1 MNNLFVIIKK
11 ELKDIFRDKKTI
23 IFSLLLPIIIYPAMF
38 ALMDS
43 SEKDMKNKI
52 DEGIK
57 IGVRDKG
64 QSTIGKVVKEDK
76 RYKVSEAENL
86 DEALKKGE
94 VSIIIDIP
102 EDFDSKI
109 DNEENTGLKLIYDE
123 TSSTSS
129 NAVNVVRGYL
139 SEYYNQVVTARI
151 EKRGLDKSLI
161 TPFGIEALSSSN
173 KKQEDVN
180 ELGNIMLSMLPTLIV
195 IFIFTPTIAVAADLG
210 AGEKERGTFEPLL
223 TTSANRGT
231 ILWGKLVS
239 IAIVAGITLLVTMA
253 AMILSLN
260 LFFDNAAK
268 SMNLGGASAALIIVF
283 SILLLIA
290 IVAVE
295 LSVSIYSRSMKEA
308 NSYLGGMTFVIFIL
322 TYLPMMMDAKTINPK
337 YFHIPITNV
346 VCLMKEFIVGIYNL
360 QHIVTVAAWFIVY
373 VALALLFA
381 RRMFNKEE
389 VIFRA

>member
-1 MNNLFVIIKK
+1 MSNLLVIIKK

-43 SEKDMKNKI
+43 SEKDTQKKI
-52 DEGIK
+52 EEGIK
-57 IGVRDKG
+57 IGIVDKG
-64 QSTIGKVVKEDK
+64 QSEIGKVIKADK
-76 RYKVSEAENL
+76 RYKVSDTENL
-86 DEALKKGE
+86 DEALKSGDISVIVE
-94 VSIIIDIP
+94 IP
-102 EDFDSKI
+102 ENFDSKI
-109 DNEENTGLKLIYDE
+109 NEEQSTGLKLVYDE

-129 NAVNVVRGYL
+129 TSVNVVRNYL
-139 SEYYNQVVTARI
+139 NEYYNEIVTARI
-151 EKRGLDKSLI
+151 EKRGLDKSII
-161 TPFGIEALSSSN
+161 TPFAIETLSNSN

-180 ELGNIMLSMLPTLIV
+180 ELGNVMMSMLPTLIV

-223 TTSANRGT
+223 TTSAKRGT
-231 ILWGKLVS
+231 ILWGKLIS
-239 IAIVAGITLLVTMA
+239 IAIVSGITLMVTMA
-253 AMILSLN
+253 AMVVSLN
-260 LFFDNAAK
+260 MFFDNAAK
-268 SMNLGGASAALIIVF
+268 SMNLSGASAALIILF
-283 SILLLIA
+283 SILLLVA

-308 NSYLGGMTFVIFIL
+308 NSYLGGLTFVIFIL
-322 TYLPMMMDAKTINPK
+322 TYLPMMMDVKAINPN

-346 VCLMKEFIVGIYNL
+346 VCVMKEFIVGIYNL
-360 QHIVTVAAWFIVY
+360 QHILTVAAWFVVY
-373 VALALLFA
+373 VAVSLLFA